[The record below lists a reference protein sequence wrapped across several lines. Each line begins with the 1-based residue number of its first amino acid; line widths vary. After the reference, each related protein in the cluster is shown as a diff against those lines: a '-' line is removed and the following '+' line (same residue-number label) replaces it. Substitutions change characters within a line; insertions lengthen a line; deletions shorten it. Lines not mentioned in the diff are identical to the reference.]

1 MTELTVVRLARLAL
15 AFTPRPWRFADERRA
30 EIDDYF
36 AGLRAA
42 KPQLYNGRV
51 LLLHRVELSDDT
63 LRGAYFE
70 TDYASFLAWR
80 DWGFPDPPV
89 HNCFAMGALR
99 SADGAF
105 LLGVMGPHTANAG
118 RIYFP
123 AGTPDP
129 DDVRADRTVDL
140 EGSVRREL
148 GEETGLTPADYTM
161 EAGWS
166 LVPAGP
172 RLALFK
178 LLQARESA
186 ETLRDR
192 VLSYLAR
199 EKEPELSGVHIV
211 RAPADLDVDMPP
223 FTDAYIR
230 HMWK

>member
-1 MTELTVVRLARLAL
+1 MTDLTVVRLTRLAF
-15 AFTPRPWRFADERRA
+15 AFTPRPWPFADARRA
-30 EIDDYF
+30 EIDRYF

-51 LLLHRVELSDDT
+51 LLLHRVGLVDDT
-63 LRGAYFE
+63 LSGSFFE
-70 TDYASFLAWR
+70 TDYASFLALR
-80 DWGFPDPPV
+80 DWGFPDPAV

-99 SADGAF
+99 TVDGAF

-129 DDVRADRTVDL
+129 DDVRPDGTVDL

-148 GEETGLTPADYTM
+148 REETGLTPADYVM

-178 LLQARESA
+178 LLQARETADS
-186 ETLRDR
+186 LRDR
-192 VLSYLAR
+192 VLAYLAR
-199 EKEPELSGVHIV
+199 EMEPELSGVHVV
-211 RAPADLDVDMPP
+211 RGPADLGPALPP
-223 FTDAYIR
+223 FTDAFIR

>member
-1 MTELTVVRLARLAL
+1 MSELSVVRLARLAFRF
-15 AFTPRPWRFADERRA
+15 APRPWPFADARRA
-30 EIDDYF
+30 EIDQYF

-51 LLLHRVELSDDT
+51 LLLHQVGRADDT
-63 LRGAYFE
+63 LSGSFFE

-80 DWGFPDPPV
+80 DWGFPDPAV

-99 SADGAF
+99 TADGAF

-118 RIYFP
+118 RVYFP

-129 DDVRADRTVDL
+129 DDVRPDGTVDL

-172 RLALFK
+172 RFALFK
-178 LLQARESA
+178 LLQARETA
-186 ETLRDR
+186 DVLRDR
-192 VLSYLAR
+192 VLGYLAR
-199 EKEPELSGVHIV
+199 ETEPELSGVHIV
-211 RAPADLDVDMPP
+211 RGPADLGPALPP
-223 FTDAYIR
+223 FTEAYIR